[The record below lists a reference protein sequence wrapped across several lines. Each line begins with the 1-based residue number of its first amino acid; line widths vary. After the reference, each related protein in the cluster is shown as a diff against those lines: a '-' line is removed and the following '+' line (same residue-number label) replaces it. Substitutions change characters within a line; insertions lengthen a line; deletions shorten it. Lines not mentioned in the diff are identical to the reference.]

1 MDISQEIR
9 RDLDEACRLALTGH
23 SGKVRNRAPFIETSS
38 HGEVV
43 VTLPVLS
50 PEAMDVWIRL
60 CQTKTRGEVSANTQ
74 TKTVFFKP

>member
-9 RDLDEACRLALTGH
+9 KDLDDACRLAR
-23 SGKVRNRAPFIETSS
+23 SGRSEKVRNRAPFIEASN

>member
-1 MDISQEIR
+1 MDISLEIR
-9 RDLDEACRLALTGH
+9 KDLDEACRLARTGC
-23 SGKVRNRAPFIETSS
+23 SQRVRNQAPFIETRN

-60 CQTKTRGEVSANTQ
+60 CQAKTRGEVSTNTQ

>member
-1 MDISQEIR
+1 MQIKQEIL
-9 RDLDEACRLALTGH
+9 DALDEACRLARTGC
-23 SGKVRNRAPFIETSS
+23 SQRVRNQAPFIETRN
-38 HGEVV
+38 HGEVI